1 MRIVVTLVTSL
12 LPQVLVFQVVLQ
24 GGNGNKGKKLY
35 VESSRARTL
44 LLCYYFVID
53 LLRKSILERF
63 LPEHLFYSDKIPI
76 FALESMTNTTMTNRN
91 RNILSQIK
99 ATARKSV
106 PTGSQVLL
114 FGSRARGEARKD
126 SDWDILIVLP
136 KPVLQQSDYDQVSY
150 PLVELGWILGE
161 RINPIVYTQNEWEVN
176 RITPFYDNVQRD
188 GISLL

>member
-1 MRIVVTLVTSL
+1 
-12 LPQVLVFQVVLQ
+12 
-24 GGNGNKGKKLY
+24 
-35 VESSRARTL
+35 
-44 LLCYYFVID
+44 
-53 LLRKSILERF
+53 LERF

>member
-24 GGNGNKGKKLY
+24 GGNGCKGKKLY

-44 LLCYYFVID
+44 LLYYYFVID